1 MFIAFRFIAGAS
13 AFMVLAAVPVGSD
26 SSYLALGRANV
37 VAQIW
42 MNEVV
47 PVKMRAGLVDIHAV
61 CLVFGYT
68 VSGWVGFG
76 FFFWNDGMSF
86 SSQTQ
91 NASISD
97 TNR

>member
-1 MFIAFRFIAGAS
+1 
-13 AFMVLAAVPVGSD
+13 
-26 SSYLALGRANV
+26 
-37 VAQIW
+37 

-76 FFFWNDGMSF
+76 FFFWEDGTSPP
-86 SSQTQ
+86 
-91 NASISD
+91 ISPHLPLH
-97 TNR
+97 